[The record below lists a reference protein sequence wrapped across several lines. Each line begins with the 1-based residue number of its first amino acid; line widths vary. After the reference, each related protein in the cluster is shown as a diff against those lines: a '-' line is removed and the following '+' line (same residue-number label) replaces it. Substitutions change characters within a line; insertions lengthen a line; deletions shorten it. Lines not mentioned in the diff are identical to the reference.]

1 MCVSVTAEA
10 IEVIPG
16 NTKGWPRTKLQLVFA
31 LNVVQEAM
39 NPHAA
44 MVAAGYAKN
53 SSKVRSHELAA
64 NLRPFLAF
72 LQEKKNE
79 VAATHY
85 DATTTRILHEMSAI
99 GLQNIKDYIRV
110 VKVEKLPQLIG
121 RPVNEL
127 TDSQALAVASWEKHP
142 IKTDDGPD
150 FDYKYVLH
158 DKASALVN
166 LGRHLGMFSEKLM
179 LDLNMRQSQARSL
192 DFSAMPQDELE
203 LVIKTLEGIQQK
215 AAKARAIEGESHRVG

>member
-1 MCVSVTAEA
+1 MRPYPA
-10 IEVIPG
+10 
-16 NTKGWPRTKLQLVFA
+16 A
-31 LNVVQEAM
+31 L
-39 NPHAA
+39 
-44 MVAAGYAKN
+44 AAGYTENTAK
-53 SSKVRSHELAA
+53 VESHKLAKK
-64 NLRPFLAF
+64 LRPFFAF

-79 VAATHY
+79 VASAHY

-99 GLQNIKDYIRV
+99 GLQNVKDYVRV
-110 VKVEKLPQLIG
+110 VKVDGVPQPIG
-121 RPVNEL
+121 KPVHEL
-127 TDSQALAVASWEKHP
+127 TDPQALAVESWVKEP

-158 DKASALVN
+158 DKAGALVN

-203 LVIKTLEGIQQK
+203 AVIQILEGIQEK
-215 AAKARAIEGESHRVG
+215 AAKARAIEGESERVG

>member
-16 NTKGWPRTKLQLVFA
+16 NTKGWPRTKLQLDFA
-31 LNVVQEAM
+31 LNVVQEVM

-44 MVAAGYAKN
+44 MIAAGYSKN
-53 SSKVRSHELAA
+53 SSKIKSHALAK

-110 VKVEKLPQLIG
+110 VKVKEVPQLIG

-127 TDSQALAVASWEKHP
+127 TDSQALAVASWEKQP
-142 IKTDDGPD
+142 IETDDGPD
-150 FDYKYVLH
+150 FDYRYVLH

>member
-1 MCVSVTAEA
+1 MSVTAEA

-16 NTKGWPRTKLQLVFA
+16 NTKGWPRTKLQLAFA

-39 NPHAA
+39 KPHAA
-44 MVAAGYAKN
+44 MIHAGYSKN
-53 SSKVRSHELAA
+53 TSKVKSHKLAA

-110 VKVEKLPQLIG
+110 VKVEKVPQLIG

-127 TDSQALAVASWEKHP
+127 TDSQALAVASWEKQP
-142 IKTDDGPD
+142 IETDDGPD
-150 FDYKYVLH
+150 FDYRYVLH

>member
-16 NTKGWPRTKLQLVFA
+16 NTKGWPRTKLQLDFA
-31 LNVVQEAM
+31 LNVVQEVM

-44 MVAAGYAKN
+44 MIAAGYSKN
-53 SSKVRSHELAA
+53 SSKIKSHALAK

-110 VKVEKLPQLIG
+110 VKVKEVPQLIG

-127 TDSQALAVASWEKHP
+127 TDSQALAVASWEKQP
-142 IKTDDGPD
+142 IETDDGPD
-150 FDYKYVLH
+150 FDYRYVLH

-203 LVIKTLEGIQQK
+203 LVIKTLEGIQHK
-215 AAKARAIEGESHRVG
+215 AAKARAIEGESHRVS

>member
-16 NTKGWPRTKLQLVFA
+16 NTKGWPRTKLQLDFA
-31 LNVVQEAM
+31 LNVVQLAM
-39 NPHAA
+39 KPHPA
-44 MVAAGYAKN
+44 MIAAGYSKN
-53 SSKVRSHELAA
+53 TSKVKSHKLAA
-64 NLRPFLAF
+64 NLRPFFAF

-79 VAATHY
+79 VAAAHY

-99 GLQNIKDYIRV
+99 GLQNIKDYIRL
-110 VKVEKLPQLIG
+110 VKVKGIPRLVG
-121 RPVNEL
+121 KPVTDL
-127 TDSQALAVASWEKHP
+127 TDPQALAVASWEVEP
-142 IKTDDGPD
+142 IETDEGPD
-150 FDYKYVLH
+150 LDYKYVLH

-166 LGRHLGMFSEKLM
+166 LGKHLGMFSEKLM

-203 LVIKTLEGIQQK
+203 MVIQTLEGIQKK
-215 AAKARAIEGESHRVG
+215 AANARAIEGESERVG